1 MTDYQHTI
9 ERSAMFAGVG
19 LHSGVRAR
27 VSLSPA
33 LAGTG
38 ISVLLQP
45 AKVAQKTF
53 DADNMI
59 GNYEWFHQQYE
70 DVKAFDARLVA
81 ATAAKTA
88 FEQSAGPRD
97 SWKFDERQEWNRLN
111 TIVLGLTGQR
121 AAMATCRATIR
132 VLVAATFASSNALP
146 APGMPNGMPSSDTV
160 SATMLPN
167 TTVQTHSDARL
178 ASTKAKTTRVF
189 AANNRVAS
197 IGAANSRFQPP

>member
-1 MTDYQHTI
+1 MSDW
-9 ERSAMFAGVG
+9 EKDFAEKPRRTALNIG
-19 LHSGVRAR
+19 LS
-27 VSLSPA
+27 A
-33 LAGTG
+33 LAICGVLALVGTG

-121 AAMATCRATIR
+121 ASMVAEYNARTAMANRNIFR
-132 VLVAATFASSNALP
+132 SGDLP
-146 APGMPNGMPSSDTV
+146 ETLN
-160 SATMLPN
+160 
-167 TTVQTHSDARL
+167 
-178 ASTKAKTTRVF
+178 
-189 AANNRVAS
+189 
-197 IGAANSRFQPP
+197 